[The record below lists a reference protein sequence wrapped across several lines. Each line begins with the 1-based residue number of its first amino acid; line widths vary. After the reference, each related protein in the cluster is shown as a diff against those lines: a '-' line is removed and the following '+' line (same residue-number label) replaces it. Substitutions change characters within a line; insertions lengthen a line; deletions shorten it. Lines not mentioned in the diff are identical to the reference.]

1 MIFISLGTQKFQFN
15 RLLKY
20 IDEKIKSQEISEEVF
35 AQIGYSTYIPQ
46 NYEYKDFL
54 DKKEFESIIE
64 KSDLLITHA
73 GVGTIIAAMKHE
85 KPIIVVP
92 RLSKFEE
99 HVDNHQ
105 LQIAEAFSSKNII
118 ISNGEKIED
127 LLDNINKA
135 KKFKFEKYISSN
147 KKIQSIIEDF
157 ITSSFNTGE

>member
-46 NYEYKDFL
+46 NYRYKEFL
-54 DKKEFESIIE
+54 DKKEIESIIE
-64 KSDLLITHA
+64 ESDLLITHA

-92 RLSKFEE
+92 RLSRFEE
-99 HVDNHQ
+99 HVDDHQ

-118 ISNGEKIED
+118 ISNGEKMED
-127 LLDNINKA
+127 LIDNINKA
-135 KKFKFEKYISSN
+135 KQFKFEKYISSN
-147 KKIQSIIEDF
+147 KKIQSIIEKF
-157 ITSSFNTGE
+157 IKSNFNIGE

>member
-20 IDEKIKSQEISEEVF
+20 IDEKIKCQEISEEVF

-46 NYEYKDFL
+46 SYEYKDFL
-54 DKKEFESIIE
+54 DKNEFESIIE
-64 KSDLLITHA
+64 KSNLLITHA
-73 GVGTIIAAMKHE
+73 GVGTIIAAMKYE

-99 HVDNHQ
+99 HVDDHQ
-105 LQIAEAFSSKNII
+105 LQIAEAFSRKNLI

-127 LLDNINKA
+127 LIDNINKA
-135 KKFKFEKYISSN
+135 PQFKFEKYISSN
-147 KKIQSIIEDF
+147 IKIQSIIDDY
-157 ITSSFNTGE
+157 IKSNFNIGE

>member
-1 MIFISLGTQKFQFN
+1 
-15 RLLKY
+15 
-20 IDEKIKSQEISEEVF
+20 
-35 AQIGYSTYIPQ
+35 
-46 NYEYKDFL
+46 
-54 DKKEFESIIE
+54 
-64 KSDLLITHA
+64 
-73 GVGTIIAAMKHE
+73 MKHE